1 MTVSDQAQ
9 DWRQADLVPRPDPTK
24 LTTEAVDKATVQ
36 YRRELAALREII
48 ETRLAGSD
56 QDRRHLWD
64 AVNGW
69 PDKLE
74 KQLEHRRREFL
85 EDLAGV
91 RELVEQR
98 LGDLDK
104 AIKLAAD
111 EVAKVPSR
119 TEAERVKLDAET
131 TRRLAAEREFIMA
144 KLDIVSSVMTEKF
157 AAVDGQFSASK
168 IAVDAALTAQKEA
181 VGEQNKANDR
191 AIAKSE
197 TAVKEQLTSLSQVAD
212 ASFKAM
218 EDKITDARDRLTG
231 IESLT
236 RGIEQAGGAGRAERE
251 ERRGERSETRLN
263 MGTAISMGLLA
274 VAVLTFIIL
283 YVAKK

>member
-1 MTVSDQAQ
+1 VTASGEAQ

-36 YRRELAALREII
+36 FRRELAGLREII

-56 QDRRHLWD
+56 EDRRHLWD
-64 AVNGW
+64 FVNGW
-69 PDKLE
+69 PGRADADHRKLE
-74 KQLEHRRREFL
+74 
-85 EDLAGV
+85 A
-91 RELVEQR
+91 
-98 LGDLDK
+98 
-104 AIKLAAD
+104 
-111 EVAKVPSR
+111 
-119 TEAERVKLDAET
+119 EA
-131 TRRLAAEREFIMA
+131 TRRLAAEREFIVGQIA
-144 KLDIVSSVMTEKF
+144 IVNAVMTEKF
-157 AAVDGQFSASK
+157 AAVDGQFGASK
-168 IAVDAALTAQKEA
+168 IAVEAALTAQKEA

-197 TAVKEQLTSLSQVAD
+197 TAVKEQLTSLRQVAD

-236 RGIEQAGGAGRAERE
+236 RGIEQAGGQGRAERGE
-251 ERRGERSETRLN
+251 QREVRGEARLTT
-263 MGTAISMGLLA
+263 GTAVSIGLLV
-274 VAVLTFIIL
+274 VAVLTLVVL

>member
-1 MTVSDQAQ
+1 VTVSPDAAN
-9 DWRQADLVPRPDPTK
+9 WRQDDLVPRPDPTK
-24 LTTEAVDKATVQ
+24 LTTEAVDKATAQ

-56 QDRRHLWD
+56 EDRRHLWD

-69 PDKLE
+69 PRTLE
-74 KQLEHRRREFL
+74 QLLEQRRREFL
-85 EDLAGV
+85 EDLASV

-98 LGDLDK
+98 LKDLDK

-111 EVAKVPSR
+111 EVAKAPGR

-131 TRRLAAEREFIMA
+131 TRRLAAEREFIVA

-168 IAVDAALTAQKEA
+168 IAADAALTAQKEA

-197 TAVKEQLTSLSQVAD
+197 TAVKEQLTSLGQVAD

-218 EDKITDARDRLTG
+218 EDKITDARDRLTV

-236 RGIEQAGGAGRAERE
+236 RGIEQAGGRGRAERE
-251 ERRGERSETRLN
+251 EQRGERGMQNSTYVLVV
-263 MGTAISMGLLA
+263 MAVSAVVSVVAIIIT
-274 VAVLTFIIL
+274 LTL
-283 YVAKK
+283 HK

>member
-1 MTVSDQAQ
+1 VTAETQ

-36 YRRELAALREII
+36 YRRELATLREII

-56 QDRRHLWD
+56 EDRRHLWD
-64 AVNGW
+64 FVNGW
-69 PDKLE
+69 PGRADAD
-74 KQLEHRRREFL
+74 HRRL
-85 EDLAGV
+85 
-91 RELVEQR
+91 
-98 LGDLDK
+98 
-104 AIKLAAD
+104 
-111 EVAKVPSR
+111 
-119 TEAERVKLDAET
+119 EAETFRK
-131 TRRLAAEREFIMA
+131 LAAEREFILA
-144 KLDIVSSVMTEKF
+144 QLAIVSSVMTEKF

-168 IAVDAALTAQKEA
+168 TAVEAALTAQKEA

-218 EDKITDARDRLTG
+218 EDKITDARDRLTV

-236 RGIEQAGGAGRAERE
+236 RGIEQAGGKGRAERE
-251 ERRGERSETRLN
+251 EARGNREVLHNSYVLVF
-263 MGTAISMGLLA
+263 MAVSLVVSVAAIVITL
-274 VAVLTFIIL
+274 VH
-283 YVAKK
+283 K